1 MATALPPDGS
11 HKASHVSVSQ
21 QIKLLPLRSNR
32 GLPDG
37 LVLKS
42 LPANP
47 GDLGLIPRASGQ

>member
-47 GDLGLIPRASGQ
+47 GDLGLIP